1 MSEKDLTPLS
11 ADELAAEA
19 GTALPPKEVISLID
33 LNADLNAALD
43 LAAPIDL
50 AVAANA
56 NVAAPIQ
63 AAVSANVLSAGSTA
77 GALAHQG
84 VAIDQGISGHA
95 TANAPQDSAI
105 DQTGT
110 AAGAGTTTDPAAG
123 GTTTDPTAPA
133 TTDPTAPATTA
144 DPAAAVP
151 APGGLLDGNL
161 VNVDVNAALDAHLAA
176 PVAGAVAANA
186 NVAAPIDASAAAN
199 VGSIASAAT
208 AVSEQDAVI
217 NQHLDNVAANA
228 TADQQSTLNQ

>member
-1 MSEKDLTPLS
+1 MSEKDLSPLS
-11 ADELAAEA
+11 DAELAAEA

-50 AVAANA
+50 AIAANA

-63 AAVSANVLSAGSTA
+63 AAVSANVLSAGSVA
-77 GALAHQG
+77 GALSDQNAS
-84 VAIDQGISGHA
+84 IDQGISGHA
-95 TANAPQDSAI
+95 IANAPQDSAI

-110 AAGAGTTTDPAAG
+110 APTDGTTAPTD
-123 GTTTDPTAPA
+123 GTTAPTDGTTAP
-133 TTDPTAPATTA
+133 TDGTTAPTDGTT
-144 DPAAAVP
+144 AAVP
-151 APGGLLDGNL
+151 SPSSLLDGDL
-161 VNVDVNAALDAHLAA
+161 VNVNVNAAIDAHLAA

-199 VGSIASAAT
+199 VLSVDSAAT
-208 AVSEQDAVI
+208 AVSHQDAVI
-217 NQHLDNVAANA
+217 TQHLDDVAAEA